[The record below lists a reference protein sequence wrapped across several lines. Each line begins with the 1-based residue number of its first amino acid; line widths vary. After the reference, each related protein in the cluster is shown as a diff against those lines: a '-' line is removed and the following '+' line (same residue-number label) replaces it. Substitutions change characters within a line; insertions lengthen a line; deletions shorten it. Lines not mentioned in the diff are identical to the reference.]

1 MEIRMRGESSQH
13 KLQRRNVAQQSR
25 DASPIAEEQDWMA
38 RQRILLETLWP
49 TLAVSVI
56 LGALCLL
63 LGIGLLSDAG
73 LVRDWSTMGRVW
85 AWSGLLLGVS
95 VACGA
100 TLWAV
105 LASRQL
111 QRSFMDISERVHVA
125 AQRLSTEPLRQ
136 SSRPP
141 ELLAQV
147 RWVLEGIDRVLEER
161 RQRERE
167 VLRADQLAMVGQIAA
182 GVAHELRNPLTSI
195 KLLIQT
201 NLRDADRQ
209 GLPIDDFVIIDQEIR
224 RMEKCLQQ
232 FLDFARPPRPE
243 LRPTDLVLL
252 MERTLA
258 LVVGRARKQQVT
270 LGFAPPSAPVV
281 VEADEDQIQQLL
293 VNLVLN
299 ALDAMSEGGRI
310 EIHLTKLRED
320 VVELEVRDTGPG
332 IPADLFA
339 RLFDP
344 FVSTKETGI
353 GLGLAV
359 SYRIAARHGGS
370 LSAVNLPAGG
380 ACFTLRLPTSQHVAA
395 ASPPMELNH

>member
-1 MEIRMRGESSQH
+1 MRNASAQH
-13 KLQRRNVAQQSR
+13 QLHGRRITQRSN
-25 DASPIAEEQDWMA
+25 DASLIAEDDSPMSKP
-38 RQRILLETLWP
+38 RILLETLWP
-49 TLAVSVI
+49 TLAVSLI
-56 LGALCLL
+56 LGCFCLAAGIALS
-63 LGIGLLSDAG
+63 GNPESVPDRSETGLIW
-73 LVRDWSTMGRVW
+73 V
-85 AWSGLLLGVS
+85 WSGLVLGVLS
-95 VACGA
+95 ACGA
-100 TLWAV
+100 TLWSV
-105 LASRQL
+105 RTSRRL
-111 QRSFMDISERVHVA
+111 QRSLTDISERVHVA
-125 AQRLSTEPLRQ
+125 AQRLSSDPLHP
-136 SSRPP
+136 SSRPAD
-141 ELLAQV
+141 LLAQV

-201 NLRDADRQ
+201 NLREAGRQ

-252 MERTLA
+252 LERTLA
-258 LVVGRARKQQVT
+258 LVAGRARKQQVT
-270 LGFAPPSAPVV
+270 VDFVPPPAPVV

-299 ALDAMSEGGRI
+299 ALDAMSEEGRI
-310 EIHLTKLRED
+310 EVRVSRLQGD
-320 VVELEVRDTGPG
+320 AVELEVSDTGPG

-359 SYRIAARHGGS
+359 SHRIAARHGGS
-370 LSAVNLPAGG
+370 LSAVNLPGGG

-395 ASPPMELNH
+395 GGQPLEFKH